1 MNKDIVINVIGKI
14 LLVEALLMIFPFLVS
29 LYYHED
35 LIYTSSFIIVI
46 LIESLLGFILTKRKV
61 KDYSFY
67 TLEGF
72 FIVAFSWIVLSF
84 FGSLPFVISG
94 DIPSMVDAFFEIS
107 SGFTTTG
114 ASIIGDVEALAK
126 SMLWWRSF
134 THLIGGMGVLV
145 FALAIIPNSD
155 SKTVYIMKAEVP
167 GPQFGKLMSRVSQS
181 ARVLYIIY
189 LAMTL
194 ITIVFLLL
202 GGMPLFD
209 ATLLSF
215 GAAGTGGFGVRN
227 GSILPYDSLYTELVL
242 ATAMIIF
249 GVNFNLY
256 YALLNKNIK
265 AVYENEELRLYLKI
279 ILIAISLITINLVLD
294 GTSIKAAL
302 RDSYFTVASIIT
314 TTGYSTADFGLWP
327 IFSKAIL
334 LVLMFTGAMAGSTAG
349 GLKISRIGIL
359 IQSAK
364 SEFKRMKNPNRLV
377 LTKYEGKAL
386 ESNYLVSVLNY
397 LVIYILIFVAL
408 VLIVSLEAPDFITA
422 FSSVAATFNNI
433 GPGLG
438 LVGPVYNYSLYSPFM
453 KIVLSIGMIMG
464 RLEIFPILI
473 LFSRD
478 TYKK

>member
-1 MNKDIVINVIGKI
+1 MNKDIVRNVIGKVLI
-14 LLVEALLMIFPFLVS
+14 VEALLMVFPLLVS
-29 LYYHED
+29 LYYQED
-35 LIYTSSFIIVI
+35 LAYTTSFIQVI
-46 LIESLLGFILTKRKV
+46 IIEGILGFFLTKRKV

-72 FIVAFSWIVLSF
+72 FVVAFSWIALSF
-84 FGSLPFVISG
+84 FGALPFVLSG
-94 DIPSMVDAFFEIS
+94 DIPSMVDAFFEVS

-114 ASIIGDVEALAK
+114 ASILGDVEALAK

-145 FALAIIPNSD
+145 FALAIIPNAD
-155 SKTVYIMKAEVP
+155 SETVYIMKAEVP

-189 LAMTL
+189 LVMTL
-194 ITIVFLLL
+194 ITIVFLLF
-202 GGMPLFD
+202 GGISLFD
-209 ATLLSF
+209 ASLLAF

-227 GSILPYDSLYTELVL
+227 GSILPYNSFYTEMVL

-256 YALLNKNIK
+256 YALLNKNVK
-265 AVYENEELRLYLKI
+265 AVIENEELRLYLKI
-279 ILIAISLITINLVLD
+279 ILLAVALITLNLVLK
-294 GTSIKAAL
+294 GSQVTTAL

-314 TTGYSTADFGLWP
+314 TTGYSTADFGIWP
-327 IFSKAIL
+327 LFSRSIIL
-334 LVLMFTGAMAGSTAG
+334 ILMFTGAMAGSTAG
-349 GLKISRIGIL
+349 GIKISRIGIL

-364 SEFKRMKNPNRLV
+364 AEFKRIKNPNRLV

-386 ESNYLVSVLNY
+386 EPSYLVSVLNY
-397 LVIYILIFVAL
+397 LVIYLLIFSAL
-408 VLIVSLEAPDFITA
+408 VLIVSLEAPDFLTA
-422 FSSVAATFNNI
+422 FSTVAATFNNI

-438 LVGPVYNYSLYSPFM
+438 LVGPTYNYSLYSPFI